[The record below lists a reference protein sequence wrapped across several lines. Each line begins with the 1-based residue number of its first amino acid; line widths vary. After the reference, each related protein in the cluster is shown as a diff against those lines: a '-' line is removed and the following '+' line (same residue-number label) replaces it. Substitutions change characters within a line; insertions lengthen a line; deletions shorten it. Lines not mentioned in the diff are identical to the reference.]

1 MIPELITLGD
11 ALVSLGYETGWVTR
25 GDDIIEWIDEPA
37 NSPTLATVQAELE
50 RLRNQ

>member
-25 GDDIIEWIDEPA
+25 GDDVIEWIDEPA
-37 NSPTLATVQAELE
+37 NRPTLEAVQTELE